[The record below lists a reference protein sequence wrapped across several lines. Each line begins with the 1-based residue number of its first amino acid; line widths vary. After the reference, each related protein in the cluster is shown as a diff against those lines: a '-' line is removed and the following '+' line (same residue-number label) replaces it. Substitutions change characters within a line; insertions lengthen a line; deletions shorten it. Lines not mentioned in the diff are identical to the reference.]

1 MEVQQFVSITPWTMI
16 FQICNLLILARLL
29 KKFLFKP
36 VQKILNQRQQEIDD
50 NYRKA
55 ETDREAAGKLK
66 DEYAHRLASARDEAD
81 TLVRTAAEEANRR
94 GEAIVSDARQSA
106 ADLKRKAENEIAQER
121 LKAYDALK
129 NDISDMA
136 VTIAG
141 KVVGREINADDQ
153 SRLVDDFLQNAG
165 DKA

>member
-1 MEVQQFVSITPWTMI
+1 M
-16 FQICNLLILARLL
+16 
-29 KKFLFKP
+29 
-36 VQKILNQRQQEIDD
+36 
-50 NYRKA
+50 
-55 ETDREAAGKLK
+55 K
-66 DEYAHRLASARDEAD
+66 DEYAQRLASARDEAD